1 MYYTIYIEGK
11 VEVPSNHNGSSEPV
25 DNTIAHLVRNVK
37 EVFTM
42 SDQNNENKEKIKMKV
57 PRLETIKKTAELLN
71 LPEYFVRQKV
81 NCGEVVAIT
90 AGRKKLV
97 NVDKFIEYLNSAT
110 VKPAN
115 EPTANVL
122 GIMPITRH

>member
-1 MYYTIYIEGK
+1 MNDK
-11 VEVPSNHNGSSEPV
+11 
-25 DNTIAHLVRNVK
+25 
-37 EVFTM
+37 
-42 SDQNNENKEKIKMKV
+42 QNNQNNDNKEKNKLNV

-71 LPEYFVRQKV
+71 LPEFFVRTKV
-81 NCGEVVAIT
+81 NSGEVVAIT

-115 EPTANVL
+115 EPTTNVL